1 MKRKIILLPAEL
13 VIFSGF
19 PSNNIDTRTRL
30 ANAELAIETKTMQ
43 ILDFDQPF
51 SIDKL
56 VEIFPILTQLKHAKW
71 ARRRC
76 NYKLKFYITRA
87 LCLVV

>member
-1 MKRKIILLPAEL
+1 M
-13 VIFSGF
+13 
-19 PSNNIDTRTRL
+19 
-30 ANAELAIETKTMQ
+30 AIETKTMQ

-56 VEIFPILTQLKHAKW
+56 VEIFFILTQLKHAKW

-76 NYKLKFYITRA
+76 KLKFYITLSIIA
-87 LCLVV
+87 SGLANST